1 MEHQAADYSDKK
13 CNSAVISMFDRAT
26 QYKRERDDA
35 RRENGELRAKVAL
48 LSQMLEDIAHTP
60 GIHSKMCGHLAYAEL
75 LTG

>member
-1 MEHQAADYSDKK
+1 MICQQCQKLENELRHILRRMEHQAADYSDKK

-48 LSQMLEDIAHTP
+48 LSQMLEDRCA
-60 GIHSKMCGHLAYAEL
+60 
-75 LTG
+75 